1 MLLSRLM
8 IDQLIAVTQQ
18 IKTYTSV
25 PTTTT
30 TTNNNN
36 TNFMNS
42 MHNYD
47 LWVLPTWNTYD
58 NIVTDLQSSLHASF
72 IKPPSKTKRL
82 VTLA

>member
-1 MLLSRLM
+1 MLLSRLI

-25 PTTTT
+25 PTTT

-47 LWVLPTWNTYD
+47 LWVLPTWNNKLRYCE
-58 NIVTDLQSSLHASF
+58 LC
-72 IKPPSKTKRL
+72 
-82 VTLA
+82 